1 MTALSSHLIR
11 KPQLA
16 PPALTSLNRLESAS
30 QRILNRWPDPIG
42 VVPERDRE
50 ALVQLIRGRLEA
62 DRWERAK
69 LSTVTRAGRVL
80 FDSDFRERADL
91 ARVRAFYITET
102 RSSTRPAFLS
112 AMMAIYIMSYIP
124 RAPHTRSLASALDEA
139 QSRLAPKWQKL
150 LENVPDIFDPIGAPD
165 RLAMLMTK
173 MSDPWTAL
181 KSIGLH
187 SPHAPGLM
195 DHVHLAFVAK
205 VAPRLSR
212 RDEIDRLLQWI
223 KPDGQEAR
231 TSGATE
237 AIAALLAPWQRDAPA
252 ADLQSHLVEG
262 LVSLYGDPRIK
273 RGFPWGTLDGSLLA
287 VMMRW
292 LTGENIRFFL
302 DVVSAVE
309 ESHMWAPRREFWLGL
324 HDKRMID
331 EAWVAFSP
339 LGARKARELGAR
351 SDSLV
356 GLAYGLQ
363 EAGGN
368 RSNTSLL
375 ILRIGNCIVVEG
387 SHSYKV
393 HVFRGSNKRAP
404 KLFQA
409 RYDCERIR
417 GIRGSET
424 VPHLGNWQWRVREL
438 IGYFA

>member
-1 MTALSSHLIR
+1 
-11 KPQLA
+11 
-16 PPALTSLNRLESAS
+16 
-30 QRILNRWPDPIG
+30 
-42 VVPERDRE
+42 
-50 ALVQLIRGRLEA
+50 
-62 DRWERAK
+62 
-69 LSTVTRAGRVL
+69 
-80 FDSDFRERADL
+80 
-91 ARVRAFYITET
+91 
-102 RSSTRPAFLS
+102 
-112 AMMAIYIMSYIP
+112 
-124 RAPHTRSLASALDEA
+124 
-139 QSRLAPKWQKL
+139 
-150 LENVPDIFDPIGAPD
+150 
-165 RLAMLMTK
+165 
-173 MSDPWTAL
+173 
-181 KSIGLH
+181 
-187 SPHAPGLM
+187 M
-195 DHVHLAFVAK
+195 DHVHLAFIAK
-205 VAPRLSR
+205 VAPRLTWR
-212 RDEIDRLLQWI
+212 EEIDRLFQWI

-237 AIAALLAPWQRDAPA
+237 AIAALLSPWQGEAPP

-339 LGARKARELGAR
+339 LGARKARELRAR
-351 SDSLV
+351 SDSRV

-393 HVFRGSNKRAP
+393 HIFRGSNERAP

-417 GIRGSET
+417 GIPGSET

>member
-1 MTALSSHLIR
+1 MTALSSHLVR
-11 KPQLA
+11 APRLA
-16 PPALTSLNRLESAS
+16 PPALTSLKRLESAS
-30 QRILNRWPDPIG
+30 QSILKRWPDVIG
-42 VVPERDRE
+42 TVPERDRE
-50 ALVQLIRGRLEA
+50 ALVQLIRMRLEA
-62 DRWERAK
+62 DRWEGTK

-80 FDSDFRERADL
+80 FDTDFRERADL
-91 ARVRAFYITET
+91 ARVRAFYIAET

-112 AMMAIYIMSYIP
+112 AMMAIYIMSYAP
-124 RAPHTRSLASALDEA
+124 GEPHTRNLSSALDEV
-139 QSRLAPKWQKL
+139 QFRLTAKWQKL
-150 LENVPDIFDPIGAPD
+150 LANVPGIFDPIGAPD
-165 RLAMLMTK
+165 RLATLMMK
-173 MSDPWTAL
+173 IADPWSAL
-181 KSIGLH
+181 KSIGLQ

-205 VAPRLSR
+205 MAPRLTGR
-212 RDEIDRLLQWI
+212 EEIDRLFQWI

-237 AIAALLAPWQRDAPA
+237 TIAALLTPWQRDAPP
-252 ADLQSHLVEG
+252 ADLQRHLVEG

-273 RGFPWGTLDGSLLA
+273 RGFPWGTLDASLLA

-324 HDKRMID
+324 HDKKMID

-339 LGARKARELGAR
+339 LGARKARELRAR
-351 SDSLV
+351 SDSRV
-356 GLAYGLQ
+356 DLAFGLQ
-363 EAGGN
+363 EAGGS
-368 RSNTSLL
+368 RTNTSLL

-393 HVFRGSNKRAP
+393 HVFRGSNERAP

-417 GIRGSET
+417 GIPGSET
-424 VPHLGNWQWRVREL
+424 VPHIGNWQWRVREL